1 LLVLKNYRGPGRS
14 RPISEIDGRAAQDVS
29 VLVENDA
36 EAATPVEER
45 QSIPPRILIDAALA
59 DTGDFVGAHAIVHKR
74 GIEAQPLP
82 DHGGVNLH
90 ASSCEF
96 DSYHHIEMAT
106 KGPSNKA
113 PSIMA
118 AIAKSR
124 HTRIA

>member
-1 LLVLKNYRGPGRS
+1 M
-14 RPISEIDGRAAQDVS
+14 
-29 VLVENDA
+29 
-36 EAATPVEER
+36 EER

-96 DSYHHIEMAT
+96 DSYHRIEMAT
-106 KGPSNKA
+106 TGPSN
-113 PSIMA
+113 SIMA

-124 HTRIA
+124 HTRIAWHAIVNETYVNRSL